1 MCMIYKGVTYGY
13 AFTFKIPVENGSDRE
28 FNIAIS
34 NFRGVSKDFSGLC
47 LENELRVIS
56 EERMLFA
63 AFFDIVDRIT
73 RITIESEKNLTK
85 DYPEFAPTPL
95 LSAIGSDFHEQ
106 FNLHKKSQKSLEYYE
121 RLRIWFE
128 SPDSSPERQSI
139 FPEQKHFKPKQPDIY
154 ICNSIVDFNW
164 MAQEKGLKLK
174 EAGFFTL

>member
-1 MCMIYKGVTYGY
+1 MCKYYKGVVYGY

-34 NFRGVSKDFSGLC
+34 NYRVDSKDFSGLC

-73 RITIESEKNLTK
+73 RITVKGEKSLAK
-85 DYPEFAPTPL
+85 AYPEFTPTPL
-95 LSAIGSDFHEQ
+95 LSAKNSKFHED
-106 FNLHKKSQKSLEYYE
+106 FNILKQSKKSLEYYE

-128 SPDSSPERQSI
+128 TSNSS
-139 FPEQKHFKPKQPDIY
+139 QKPPSNKEYAGLKRPDIY
-154 ICNSIVDFNW
+154 VCNSIVDFKW
-164 MAQEKGLKLK
+164 LVQERGLQLN
-174 EAGFFTL
+174 EVGFFTL